1 MSMSKDLIANAKKQN
16 AAALAAAFKSGD
28 EEQMTAALA
37 KFCDDVQD
45 AVLQN
50 AAEVA
55 EQRNADNAIMAAR
68 GVHVLT
74 SAEMSYYNALT
85 DALKS
90 ENPALPLPTLT
101 LRCPRLSSTALSAP
115 SRPST
120 RCLTA

>member
-55 EQRNADNAIMAAR
+55 EQRNADNAIMASR

-74 SAEMSYYNALT
+74 SAEMSYYSALT

-90 ENPALPLPTLT
+90 ENPRAAVTNLDVAMPK
-101 LRCPRLSSTALSAP
+101 LSSTALSAP